1 MFLPAFSI
9 AVLLGL
15 QQPST
20 PFTVT
25 SGGGDVG
32 PPVIARVQASVKSAL
47 QAMAEDFPGL
57 PRTPFLV
64 IVHAGSEALPAAVAE
79 HHHQG
84 SPGLALLHR
93 QEVHLLWREM
103 LADPGDGLRSV
114 VKHEVVHILLNQ
126 LAGDYGARIPRWFH
140 EGLAQVLAGDGYLGA
155 REQDIVWRAR
165 AKTLLLFSELTDG
178 FPDRPSEL
186 QLAYAQSYS
195 YVAFLVRR
203 HGLRAM
209 LEAVRMV
216 DRDVSFSRGLVRVTG
231 EPTAA
236 LHDAWIDYLVH
247 GSGANWRALLDMCFP
262 LSMVLALPILAL
274 AMIRRQRAD
283 RGARRRMQADEP
295 LGESVDEALPE
306 ADLEPDADT
315 DTDPNGDD
323 EDTADERRWRS

>member
-1 MFLPAFSI
+1 VFLPAFSI
-9 AVLLGL
+9 AALLGL

-32 PPVIARVQASVKSAL
+32 PAAVARVQASVKSAL
-47 QAMAEDFPGL
+47 QALAEDFTGL
-57 PRTPFLV
+57 PRTPFQV
-64 IVHAGSEALPAAVAE
+64 IVHASNDALPAAVAE

-103 LADPGDGLRSV
+103 LAEPGDGLRSV
-114 VKHEVVHILLNQ
+114 VKHEVVHILLHQ
-126 LAGDYGARIPRWFH
+126 LAGDYGERIPRWFH

-178 FPDRPSEL
+178 FPDRSSEL

-195 YVAFLVRR
+195 YVAFLVRCY
-203 HGLRAM
+203 GLRGI
-209 LEAVRMV
+209 LDAVRMV
-216 DRDVSFSRGLVRVTG
+216 DRDTSFSRGLVRVTG

-236 LHDAWIDYLVH
+236 LHDAWIEYLLH
-247 GSGANWRALLDMCFP
+247 GSGASWRALLDMCFP

-274 AMIRRQRAD
+274 AMIRRQRVD
-283 RGARRRMQADEP
+283 RGARWRMQADEAH
-295 LGESVDEALPE
+295 GEPGNEELPE
-306 ADLEPDADT
+306 ADLGPDDDTDADT
-315 DTDPNGDD
+315 NGDD
-323 EDTADERRWRS
+323 EDTRR